1 MGQARAGTPATAN
14 IDARKD
20 RQRVSMEKQSVPV
33 GIFCVILSAMILVPM
48 VSASSKHLSQ
58 DYSALEIVWVRA
70 LGQTVWM
77 TALLLPRHG
86 WRILIPQRL
95 GIQLL
100 RSGILF
106 IATLCFVL
114 GIKAVPL
121 VTAHVVGFTAP
132 IIVVALS
139 AVFLHEKVGAARWLA
154 VGLGFMGVL
163 IVLRPGTGAALPT
176 PALWLL
182 VAAVNWSV
190 VQILSR
196 HVATHDRSETT
207 AIYTY
212 AVALAATTP
221 FIPSQI
227 DFAISPSAG
236 DWLAFLLIGLVGGVR
251 HYCIIKAYALAPAS
265 VIAPFNYTEFLG
277 ATLVGAVVFGTLPD
291 GATWLGATVI
301 IGAGLYLAYTER
313 KR

>member
-1 MGQARAGTPATAN
+1 
-14 IDARKD
+14 
-20 RQRVSMEKQSVPV
+20 MERQSVPR
-33 GIFCVILSAMILVPM
+33 GIFYVIMSAMVLVPM
-48 VSASSKHLSQ
+48 VSASIKHLGHS
-58 DYSALEIVWVRA
+58 YGVLEIVWVRA

-77 TALLLPRHG
+77 IALLAPRHG

-100 RSGILF
+100 RSGLLF

-121 VTAHVVGFTAP
+121 VTVHVIGFTAP

-139 AVFLHEKVGAARWLA
+139 AIFLREKVAIARWLA
-154 VGLGFMGVL
+154 VGLGFLGVV
-163 IVLRPGTGAALPT
+163 IVLQPGTSAALP
-176 PALWLL
+176 PAALWLL
-182 VAAVNWSV
+182 VAAVSWSV

-196 HVATHDRSETT
+196 QVAAHDRSETT

-221 FIPSQI
+221 FVPAYF
-227 DFAISPSAG
+227 DFSVSPG
-236 DWLAFLLIGLVGGVR
+236 PGGWLAFLLIGLVGGVR

-265 VIAPFNYTEFLG
+265 IIAPFNYTELLG
-277 ATLVGAVVFGTLPD
+277 AALVGAVIFGTLPD
-291 GATWLGATVI
+291 TATWAGAAVI
-301 IGAGLYLAYTER
+301 MGAGLYLAYAER
-313 KR
+313 RG

>member
-1 MGQARAGTPATAN
+1 
-14 IDARKD
+14 
-20 RQRVSMEKQSVPV
+20 MERQSVPR
-33 GIFCVILSAMILVPM
+33 GIFYVIMSAMVLVPM
-48 VSASSKHLSQ
+48 VSASIKHLGHS
-58 DYSALEIVWVRA
+58 YGVLEIVWVRA

-77 TALLLPRHG
+77 IALLAPRHG

-100 RSGILF
+100 RSGLLF

-121 VTAHVVGFTAP
+121 VTVHVIGFTAP

-139 AVFLHEKVGAARWLA
+139 AIFLREKVAIARWLA
-154 VGLGFMGVL
+154 VGLGFLGVV
-163 IVLRPGTGAALPT
+163 IVLQPGTSAALP
-176 PALWLL
+176 PAAQWLL
-182 VAAVNWSV
+182 VAAVSWSV

-196 HVATHDRSETT
+196 QVAAHDRSETT

-221 FIPSQI
+221 FVPAYF
-227 DFAISPSAG
+227 DFSVSPG
-236 DWLAFLLIGLVGGVR
+236 PGGWLAFLLIGLVGGVR

-265 VIAPFNYTEFLG
+265 IIAPFNYTELLG
-277 ATLVGAVVFGTLPD
+277 AALVGAVIFGTLPD
-291 GATWLGATVI
+291 TATWAGAAVI
-301 IGAGLYLAYTER
+301 MGAGLYLAYAER
-313 KR
+313 RG